1 MSLEIIN
8 LKKSYGKTEVLK
20 DISFYLKSGE
30 SVALM
35 GASGSGKSTLAKC
48 IARLESI
55 NRGSVIYNKQD
66 ILNLKNAE
74 FRQNIQYVFQD
85 QLTALNPS
93 KRVKDL
99 LISVLKRFKIDKK
112 DEFEHI
118 LSDAKLPYSILNR
131 FPKELSGGER
141 QRLGIARAMLI
152 KPKILILD
160 EVTSALDKRLKSEI
174 MHTLMHYK
182 TLHKTAMIFITH
194 DKFIAKEYFDR
205 VLMLKCGRL
214 IFDKTS

>member
-55 NRGSVIYNKQD
+55 NRGSIIYNRKD

-93 KRVKDL
+93 
-99 LISVLKRFKIDKK
+99 
-112 DEFEHI
+112 
-118 LSDAKLPYSILNR
+118 
-131 FPKELSGGER
+131 
-141 QRLGIARAMLI
+141 
-152 KPKILILD
+152 
-160 EVTSALDKRLKSEI
+160 
-174 MHTLMHYK
+174 
-182 TLHKTAMIFITH
+182 
-194 DKFIAKEYFDR
+194 
-205 VLMLKCGRL
+205 
-214 IFDKTS
+214 